1 MILEFSVKNFLSF
14 KEKVTFSM
22 IANSNKEL
30 NDNYVE
36 IGGNKVLKSAAIYGA
51 NASGKSN
58 LFKILTLVVLMLRS
72 SNSVDINAKLPLIPF
87 KLDKGSV
94 NKPSEFEIK
103 FILDETRYVYGFIA
117 DKDKIYDE
125 YLYYYPNG
133 RETKIF
139 DRTNINEYSYTQK
152 DEKILREI
160 EAKNAQ
166 NKFFLATATNWNFD
180 KTKAAYNFLTN
191 GIGTC
196 NNLEILKNMAYKMYE
211 TNPDYLKDFAID
223 FLQKADFNIED
234 YQISQIDVPGEFLTA
249 IPEFITKTLPDK
261 PKAYQVLFK
270 HKNSDNYLSIDEE
283 SLGTQ
288 MIFAFI
294 PFLADS
300 LKNKKVLIID
310 ELDKSLHPF
319 LVQYIVE
326 IFNDAEINKN
336 GSQLIFNT
344 HDTNLLDL
352 NILRRDQ
359 IWFTEKNSETGESD
373 LYSLSDFSV
382 RKQENVEKG
391 YMLGRYGAVPFIKN
405 DFNLWEDK
413 RVISNDRVR
422 KERKQKN
429 KIIIAVEGKNKTE
442 KLYFNNFDNGKK
454 SYSISFAKGNYTD
467 PLNLVKMLI
476 EEMKKIGVDLSDG
489 DRAYCIF
496 DTDIEPIKNTVI
508 KEAKKLASLS
518 GIEIITSTPSIELW
532 FLLHYEYTT
541 ASMDNKSLINR
552 LKKFYPNYA
561 KNINIFP
568 DINKNINKAIDSAKK
583 LEKHQLENGKI
594 IGTVEAN
601 PSTEIYKI
609 VEELLK

>member
-191 GIGTC
+191 VIGTC

-405 DFNLWEDK
+405 DFNLWE
-413 RVISNDRVR
+413 
-422 KERKQKN
+422 
-429 KIIIAVEGKNKTE
+429 
-442 KLYFNNFDNGKK
+442 
-454 SYSISFAKGNYTD
+454 
-467 PLNLVKMLI
+467 
-476 EEMKKIGVDLSDG
+476 EE
-489 DRAYCIF
+489 
-496 DTDIEPIKNTVI
+496 
-508 KEAKKLASLS
+508 
-518 GIEIITSTPSIELW
+518 
-532 FLLHYEYTT
+532 
-541 ASMDNKSLINR
+541 
-552 LKKFYPNYA
+552 
-561 KNINIFP
+561 
-568 DINKNINKAIDSAKK
+568 
-583 LEKHQLENGKI
+583 
-594 IGTVEAN
+594 
-601 PSTEIYKI
+601 
-609 VEELLK
+609 

>member
-405 DFNLWEDK
+405 DFNLWE
-413 RVISNDRVR
+413 
-422 KERKQKN
+422 
-429 KIIIAVEGKNKTE
+429 
-442 KLYFNNFDNGKK
+442 
-454 SYSISFAKGNYTD
+454 
-467 PLNLVKMLI
+467 
-476 EEMKKIGVDLSDG
+476 EE
-489 DRAYCIF
+489 
-496 DTDIEPIKNTVI
+496 
-508 KEAKKLASLS
+508 
-518 GIEIITSTPSIELW
+518 
-532 FLLHYEYTT
+532 
-541 ASMDNKSLINR
+541 
-552 LKKFYPNYA
+552 
-561 KNINIFP
+561 
-568 DINKNINKAIDSAKK
+568 
-583 LEKHQLENGKI
+583 
-594 IGTVEAN
+594 
-601 PSTEIYKI
+601 
-609 VEELLK
+609 

>member
-234 YQISQIDVPGEFLTA
+234 YQISQIDVPGEFLTE

-405 DFNLWEDK
+405 DFNLWE
-413 RVISNDRVR
+413 
-422 KERKQKN
+422 
-429 KIIIAVEGKNKTE
+429 
-442 KLYFNNFDNGKK
+442 
-454 SYSISFAKGNYTD
+454 
-467 PLNLVKMLI
+467 
-476 EEMKKIGVDLSDG
+476 EE
-489 DRAYCIF
+489 
-496 DTDIEPIKNTVI
+496 
-508 KEAKKLASLS
+508 
-518 GIEIITSTPSIELW
+518 
-532 FLLHYEYTT
+532 
-541 ASMDNKSLINR
+541 
-552 LKKFYPNYA
+552 
-561 KNINIFP
+561 
-568 DINKNINKAIDSAKK
+568 
-583 LEKHQLENGKI
+583 
-594 IGTVEAN
+594 
-601 PSTEIYKI
+601 
-609 VEELLK
+609 

>member
-1 MILEFSVKNFLSF
+1 
-14 KEKVTFSM
+14 
-22 IANSNKEL
+22 
-30 NDNYVE
+30 
-36 IGGNKVLKSAAIYGA
+36 
-51 NASGKSN
+51 
-58 LFKILTLVVLMLRS
+58 MLRS

-405 DFNLWEDK
+405 DFNLWE
-413 RVISNDRVR
+413 
-422 KERKQKN
+422 
-429 KIIIAVEGKNKTE
+429 
-442 KLYFNNFDNGKK
+442 
-454 SYSISFAKGNYTD
+454 
-467 PLNLVKMLI
+467 
-476 EEMKKIGVDLSDG
+476 EE
-489 DRAYCIF
+489 
-496 DTDIEPIKNTVI
+496 
-508 KEAKKLASLS
+508 
-518 GIEIITSTPSIELW
+518 
-532 FLLHYEYTT
+532 
-541 ASMDNKSLINR
+541 
-552 LKKFYPNYA
+552 
-561 KNINIFP
+561 
-568 DINKNINKAIDSAKK
+568 
-583 LEKHQLENGKI
+583 
-594 IGTVEAN
+594 
-601 PSTEIYKI
+601 
-609 VEELLK
+609 

>member
-1 MILEFSVKNFLSF
+1 MILEFSIVNFLSF
-14 KEKVTFSM
+14 KDKVNFSM
-22 IANSNKEL
+22 FANATGGLDE
-30 NDNYVE
+30 NYT
-36 IGGNKVLKSAAIYGA
+36 IYNNRRILKTAAIYGA
-51 NASGKSN
+51 NASGKTN
-58 LFKILTLVVLMLRS
+58 LFRILTLVISMLRS
-72 SNSVDINAKLPLIPF
+72 SNNANINAKLPIVPF
-87 KLDKGSV
+87 KFDEETI

-405 DFNLWEDK
+405 DFNLWE
-413 RVISNDRVR
+413 
-422 KERKQKN
+422 
-429 KIIIAVEGKNKTE
+429 
-442 KLYFNNFDNGKK
+442 
-454 SYSISFAKGNYTD
+454 
-467 PLNLVKMLI
+467 
-476 EEMKKIGVDLSDG
+476 EE
-489 DRAYCIF
+489 
-496 DTDIEPIKNTVI
+496 
-508 KEAKKLASLS
+508 
-518 GIEIITSTPSIELW
+518 
-532 FLLHYEYTT
+532 
-541 ASMDNKSLINR
+541 
-552 LKKFYPNYA
+552 
-561 KNINIFP
+561 
-568 DINKNINKAIDSAKK
+568 
-583 LEKHQLENGKI
+583 
-594 IGTVEAN
+594 
-601 PSTEIYKI
+601 
-609 VEELLK
+609 

>member
-36 IGGNKVLKSAAIYGA
+36 IGGNKVLKSAAVYGA

-58 LFKILTLVVLMLRS
+58 LFKILTLVVLMLMS

-160 EAKNAQ
+160 ETKNAQ

-310 ELDKSLHPF
+310 ELDKSLHSF

-405 DFNLWEDK
+405 DFNLWE
-413 RVISNDRVR
+413 
-422 KERKQKN
+422 
-429 KIIIAVEGKNKTE
+429 
-442 KLYFNNFDNGKK
+442 
-454 SYSISFAKGNYTD
+454 
-467 PLNLVKMLI
+467 
-476 EEMKKIGVDLSDG
+476 EE
-489 DRAYCIF
+489 
-496 DTDIEPIKNTVI
+496 
-508 KEAKKLASLS
+508 
-518 GIEIITSTPSIELW
+518 
-532 FLLHYEYTT
+532 
-541 ASMDNKSLINR
+541 
-552 LKKFYPNYA
+552 
-561 KNINIFP
+561 
-568 DINKNINKAIDSAKK
+568 
-583 LEKHQLENGKI
+583 
-594 IGTVEAN
+594 
-601 PSTEIYKI
+601 
-609 VEELLK
+609 